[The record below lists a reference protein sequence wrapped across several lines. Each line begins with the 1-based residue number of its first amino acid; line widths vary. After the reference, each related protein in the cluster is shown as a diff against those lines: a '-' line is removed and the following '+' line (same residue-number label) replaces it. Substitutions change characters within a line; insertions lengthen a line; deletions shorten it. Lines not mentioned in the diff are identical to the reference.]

1 MGLMLQTVMAGNWTS
16 LACSM
21 KIPTLVGYD
30 KNLPVMLLRPK
41 MRPAITVQELAGDAG
56 ETEDETSHHCSRQQD
71 PQTGLPRT
79 YVTSQQHP
87 FI

>member
-1 MGLMLQTVMAGNWTS
+1 MLV
-16 LACSM
+16 
-21 KIPTLVGYD
+21 
-30 KNLPVMLLRPK
+30 RPK
-41 MRPAITVQELAGDAG
+41 MRPAIIVKELAGDAA
-56 ETEDETSHHCSRQQD
+56 ETEDEASHHCSRQQD